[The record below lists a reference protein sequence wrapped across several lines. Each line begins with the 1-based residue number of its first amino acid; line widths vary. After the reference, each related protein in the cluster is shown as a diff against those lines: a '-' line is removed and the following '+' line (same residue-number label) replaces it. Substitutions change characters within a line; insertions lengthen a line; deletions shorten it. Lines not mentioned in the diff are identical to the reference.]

1 MLNRKG
7 SVARCRGLA
16 MVEFQIVALLGCL
29 PLLLGALQMFLLLMA
44 NHIVQYAA
52 IEAVRSG
59 AVNGADPSAMTRA
72 LAIGLLPLHAG
83 ADERIQQGDLVPLAT
98 AAYARSLAQTRAFGR
113 IEILSPTAADF
124 ADFASEEPT
133 GRVIRNDAL
142 QFRPVAAGS
151 RSGRSIQEANL
162 LRIRVHYCHPLD
174 VPFIRQLLLGVLGS
188 LETDARVLSCYAA
201 GRVPLVAEA
210 AVNMQSD
217 VRFHA
222 D

>member
-1 MLNRKG
+1 
-7 SVARCRGLA
+7 

-29 PLLLGALQMFLLLMA
+29 PLLLGGLQMFLLLMA
-44 NHIVQYAA
+44 SHVVHYAT
-52 IEAVRSG
+52 IEAARSG

-83 ADERIQQGDLVPLAT
+83 ADERIGQGDLVPLAT
-98 AAYARSLAQTRAFGR
+98 AAYVRSLAQTRAFGR
-113 IEILSPTAADF
+113 IELLSPTAADF
-124 ADFASEEPT
+124 ADFATDEPT

-142 QFRPVAAGS
+142 QFRPVATGP
-151 RSGRSIQEANL
+151 RSGRNIQEANL

-174 VPFIRQLLLGVLGS
+174 VPFVRQLLLGVLGT
-188 LETDARVLSCYAA
+188 LESDARVLACYAA

-210 AVNMQSD
+210 TVNMQSD
-217 VRFHA
+217 ARFHA

>member
-1 MLNRKG
+1 MLKRPG
-7 SVARCRGLA
+7 CLGRCRGLA

-44 NHIVQYAA
+44 NHIVQYAT
-52 IEAVRSG
+52 IEAARSG

-83 ADERIQQGDLVPLAT
+83 ADEGIQQGDLVPLAT
-98 AAYARSLAQTRAFGR
+98 AAYARSLAQTQLFGR
-113 IEILSPTAADF
+113 IEILGPTAADF
-124 ADFASEEPT
+124 ADFSSEDT
-133 GRVIRNDAL
+133 AGRAIRNDAL
-142 QFRPVAAGS
+142 QFRPVAAGP

-174 VPFIRQLLLGVLGS
+174 VPFVRQLLIGMLRSV
-188 LETDARVLSCYAA
+188 ETDARVLACYAA

-217 VRFHA
+217 ARFHA